1 MANEW
6 LNRFN
11 FHKRRHV
18 FSPLQQLIALG
29 GNLTLHPPYS
39 LSNEKIYM
47 NTHLKEE
54 LTDFFESCQV
64 YTIPTGRVERVS

>member
-6 LNRFN
+6 LNHFN

-18 FSPLQQLIALG
+18 FSPLQQLIALR
-29 GNLTLHPPYS
+29 GNLTLHPRVHFKKDLPPTYS

-54 LTDFFESCQV
+54 LTNFF
-64 YTIPTGRVERVS
+64 